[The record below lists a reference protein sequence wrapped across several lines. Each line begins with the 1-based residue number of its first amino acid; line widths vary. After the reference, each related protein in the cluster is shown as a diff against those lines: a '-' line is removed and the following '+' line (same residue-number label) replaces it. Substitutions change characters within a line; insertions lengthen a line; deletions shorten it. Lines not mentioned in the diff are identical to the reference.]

1 MNKRIDEK
9 GDPFGPFNLSDFK
22 KWMEHQ
28 QDAKAKPNMVGLQ
41 VESKVTLKKLLSRI
55 EVQDGEIEEIA
66 KEFKKNGGTISE
78 VDGHNVLIEVDS
90 GTFIVHRMYVKRTDD

>member
-9 GDPFGPFNLSDFK
+9 GDPFGPFSLSDFK
-22 KWMEHQ
+22 KWMENQ

-55 EVQDGEIEEIA
+55 ETQDGDLEEVA
-66 KEFKKNGGTISE
+66 KDFKKNGGTITE

-90 GTFIVHRMYVKRTDD
+90 GTFLIQRMYVKKD